1 VRTHYKEHLK
11 LNKNLVI
18 SIVVAI
24 IVSATAAQMMKEQED
39 YANSTYTLLVA
50 YAVFYSTFTTL
61 FYIDNRKKYRLEDGR
76 LNRVQLKKDLV
87 KIITSMGSGEIV
99 YFAMRWYLHYYLLTL
114 GHEPFIAS
122 IIAHIVSTVGY
133 LIVVNLGI
141 KLTRLY
147 KHDS

>member
-1 VRTHYKEHLK
+1 MRTHYKEYLK
-11 LNKNLVI
+11 LNKNLVV
-18 SIVVAI
+18 SLLVAI
-24 IVSATAAQMMKEQED
+24 IVSAMAAQLMVEQED
-39 YANSTYTLLVA
+39 YANSTYTLLVD

-61 FYIDNRKKYRLEDGR
+61 FYIDNRKKYRLEGGR
-76 LNRVQLKKDLV
+76 LDRMHLKKDLT
-87 KIITSMGSGEIV
+87 KIVTSMGAGEIV
-99 YFAMRWYLHYYLLTL
+99 YFTMRWYFHYYFLTL

-133 LIVVNLGI
+133 LIVVNLGV